1 MKIIKINKKIKD
13 KKIKRF
19 RVKVSEC
26 TTNFFI
32 YINYVIKQYMNK
44 RKTTRSPGT
53 KILEV
58 PGINEIKII
67 EYSKNCYGLTGH
79 TRNNFRTV

>member
-1 MKIIKINKKIKD
+1 
-13 KKIKRF
+13 
-19 RVKVSEC
+19 
-26 TTNFFI
+26 
-32 YINYVIKQYMNK
+32 MNK